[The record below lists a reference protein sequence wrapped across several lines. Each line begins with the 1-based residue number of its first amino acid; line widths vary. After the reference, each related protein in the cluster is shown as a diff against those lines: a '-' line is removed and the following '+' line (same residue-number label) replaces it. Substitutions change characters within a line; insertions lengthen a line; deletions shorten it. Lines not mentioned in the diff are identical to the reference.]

1 MAILFCAVAVVAV
14 TFLRTP
20 NNGAAHQLSIEAI
33 LKKNFTANTYT
44 PVWLANG
51 NFLYDYNEFGTRW
64 IIQYNATTLEK
75 EYFLNTSTLIVNGEP
90 YGDAFADFYPSAD
103 LSHILFA
110 VQTRKLFRS
119 SFYAKWIVYDRK
131 TQKSEYLLDGAFAAN
146 PSWNPNP
153 AMADTLAIVVAHN
166 VVIISQLSSAL
177 PQVTNVTSDGS
188 PLVLN
193 GIMDWL
199 YEEEVFESSPALY
212 WSPDGA
218 QLAYLKLNDTLVG
231 EVPYPWF
238 QPVSESVWPS
248 FKTVRYPKSGTTNPT
263 ASAHVYTV
271 PSGATSTMQLLP
283 NTEYITSIGWIVTR
297 PGEIS
302 VRVLPRVQ
310 QVETLL
316 LLNASSGNIV
326 DSVVTQNMSNGWVE
340 SRPYSYIWIDRFRF
354 VDIRANGDYY
364 HIALMSI
371 ADGPG
376 QVVFLTSGPFAVMSI
391 VGYEPTTSEV
401 YFISTEDGAT
411 MRHLYRVN
419 LHGKRHKLTTLTNT
433 NSVYWGP
440 GPIYVLEGS
449 SSNIPPQQWVSKK
462 DTGNAHQHL
471 IVENSWL
478 TTKLSTY
485 NVPKKKF
492 TQVPGA
498 HGDMLNVLLIHPHDA
513 LTGVLYPV
521 LFTYYQGPTSARV
534 LDQWSLG
541 FNEWISTRSKMIVVV
556 IDGAGT
562 GGRSISFNQQTFKRL
577 GVRETDDQLAAMNW
591 LLTKR
596 LDMDWN
602 RVACWGW
609 SYGGFMTLS
618 LALRSSNIFNAA
630 ISVAPVTDWRLYDTF
645 YTERY
650 MLTPQ
655 ENEAGYNETSILKL
669 VDLYSNRISIGEQNK
684 THLYLIHGLA
694 DDNVH
699 FQNSAEFVN
708 RMIVKDAPLSMAYYP
723 NQAHSI
729 SNNGSLLHLYHGI
742 KFFLKAN
749 VIDFLFYDLHPDY

>member
-1 MAILFCAVAVVAV
+1 MD
-14 TFLRTP
+14 
-20 NNGAAHQLSIEAI
+20 GI
-33 LKKNFTANTYT
+33 LKKNFSANTYA

-51 NFLYDYNEFGTRW
+51 NFMYDASEFGTRFLFE
-64 IIQYNATTLEK
+64 YNATSFQK
-75 EYFLNTSTLIVNGEP
+75 QYFLNTSTLVVDDKP
-90 YGDAFADFYPSAD
+90 YGDQFTDFYPSAD
-103 LSHILFA
+103 LSHILFS
-110 VQTRKLFRS
+110 VQVRKQFRS
-119 SFYAKWIVYDRK
+119 SFFAKWILYNVKAR
-131 TQKSEYLLDGAFAAN
+131 TSQYLLNGAYACNPAWN
-146 PSWNPNP
+146 PSPDV
-153 AMADTLAIVVAHN
+153 ADTLALVLNNNIV
-166 VVIISQLSSAL
+166 ILSNLSIATVS
-177 PQVTNVTSDGS
+177 PTSTSDNIMMKNVTSDGS

-212 WSPDGA
+212 WSPDGS
-218 QLAYLKLNDTLVG
+218 QLAFLKINDTEVG

-238 QPVSESVWPS
+238 EPVSESVWPS
-248 FKTVRYPKSGTTNPT
+248 FKTVRYPKSGTTNPKV
-263 ASAHVYTV
+263 SAHVYTLS
-271 PSGATSTMQLLP
+271 SGATSTLQVHAD
-283 NTEYITSIGWIVTR
+283 TEYITSIGWIPTR

-302 VRVLPRVQ
+302 LRVLPRVQ

-316 LLNASSGNIV
+316 LHNATSGAIL

-340 SRPYSYIWIDRFRF
+340 SRPYSYIWVDRFRF
-354 VDIRANGDYY
+354 VDIRANNDYY

-371 ADGPG
+371 TEGPG
-376 QVVFLTSGPFAVMSI
+376 QVVFLTSGSFAVMEI
-391 VGYEPTTSEV
+391 VGYEPDTSQV
-401 YFISTEDGAT
+401 YYISTEDGVIN
-411 MRHLYRVN
+411 RHVYRVN
-419 LHGKRHKLTTLTNT
+419 LHGDRQKLTTLTNT

-440 GPIYVLEGS
+440 GSIYIVEGS
-449 SSNIPPQQWVSKK
+449 STKVPPRQWVANKRF
-462 DTGNAHQHL
+462 GNAHQHL
-471 IVENSWL
+471 LVENSWL
-478 TTKLSTY
+478 TEKLDTY
-485 NVPKKKF
+485 NVPRKLF
-492 TQVPGA
+492 TTAPGA
-498 HGDMLNVLLIHPHDA
+498 HGDLLNVLLIHPHDA
-513 LTGVLYPV
+513 LNGVLYPV
-521 LFTYYQGPTSARV
+521 LFTYYQGPTSTRV

-541 FNEWISTRSKMIVVV
+541 FNEWIATRAKMIVVV

-562 GGRSISFNQQTFKRL
+562 GGRSVSFNQQTFKRL
-577 GVRETDDQLAAMNW
+577 GIKETEDQLAAMEW
-591 LLTKR
+591 LLKKH

-618 LALRSSNIFNAA
+618 LALKSDNLFNAA

-655 ENEAGYNETSILKL
+655 ANEAGYNETSILRL
-669 VDLYSNRISIGEQNK
+669 VDHNHNRFSIGEQNK
-684 THLYLIHGLA
+684 THIYLAHGLA

-708 RMIVKDAPLSMAYYP
+708 RMVVNDAPLSMAYYP

-742 KFFLKAN
+742 RYFLKQN